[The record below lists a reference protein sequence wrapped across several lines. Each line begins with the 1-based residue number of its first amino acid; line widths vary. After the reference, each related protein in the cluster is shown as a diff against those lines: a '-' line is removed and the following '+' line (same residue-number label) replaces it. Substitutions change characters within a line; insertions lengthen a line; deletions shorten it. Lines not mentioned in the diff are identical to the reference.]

1 MPKKVNFAA
10 DILYLHAQVGA
21 LIRNLRRAVDPDLF
35 AEYIDREIH
44 FVATTAGRI
53 FRALKESSFRKE
65 RLQVLI
71 DLRSLAVLILDLL
84 ETILADRSPMSASLA
99 EQGPRYQRMRETLRE
114 MERELDYQV
123 AETSRGREEGG
134 PVVSEE
140 ELMHLLAEGE

>member
-10 DILYLHAQVGA
+10 DIFYLHAQVGA
-21 LIRNLRRAVDPDLF
+21 LIRNLALAVDPDLF

-44 FVATTAGRI
+44 FAATTAGRI
-53 FRALKESSFRKE
+53 FRALKESSFRQE

-84 ETILADRSPMSASLA
+84 EMVLAGRSAVSAFLAD
-99 EQGPRYQRMRETLRE
+99 QVPRYQRMRETLRE

-123 AETSRGREEGG
+123 AETSRGREESG